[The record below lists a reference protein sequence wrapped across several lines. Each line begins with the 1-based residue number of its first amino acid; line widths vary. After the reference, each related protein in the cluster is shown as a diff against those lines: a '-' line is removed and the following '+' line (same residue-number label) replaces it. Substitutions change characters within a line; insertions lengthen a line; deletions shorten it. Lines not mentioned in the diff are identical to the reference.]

1 MSNVILDFFGMFDK
15 VDDIIYEPIK
25 MVCDALRQPL
35 KQMDAKNERKKM
47 ELNSQLDKEMQQM
60 GLDLEVQ
67 RKRENA
73 EIDKMIAD
81 SKLERDEE
89 TLAVIEEY
97 QKNMGSVA
105 VEIGKAIGE
114 MSIDLQAKAQ
124 DMVIEKSKRFR
135 KEQVE
140 TLNEATQGIKEI
152 RNMYPN
158 EDEFVAEIIRPYT
171 EMMTN
176 VVKETNAFILDMKES
191 MKKLTDNIN
200 TITEQVIKNTDEYLK
215 PIFGNKLESLAN
227 EQSKSIDSHT
237 TGYIE
242 NK

>member
-227 EQSKSIDSHT
+227 EQSK
-237 TGYIE
+237 
-242 NK
+242 

>member
-81 SKLERDEE
+81 SKLER
-89 TLAVIEEY
+89 Y
-97 QKNMGSVA
+97 
-105 VEIGKAIGE
+105 GKCC
-114 MSIDLQAKAQ
+114 S
-124 DMVIEKSKRFR
+124 
-135 KEQVE
+135 
-140 TLNEATQGIKEI
+140 
-152 RNMYPN
+152 
-158 EDEFVAEIIRPYT
+158 
-171 EMMTN
+171 
-176 VVKETNAFILDMKES
+176 
-191 MKKLTDNIN
+191 
-200 TITEQVIKNTDEYLK
+200 
-215 PIFGNKLESLAN
+215 
-227 EQSKSIDSHT
+227 
-237 TGYIE
+237 
-242 NK
+242 

>member
-1 MSNVILDFFGMFDK
+1 MFDK

>member
-176 VVKETNAFILDMKES
+176 VVKETNAFIW
-191 MKKLTDNIN
+191 T
-200 TITEQVIKNTDEYLK
+200 
-215 PIFGNKLESLAN
+215 
-227 EQSKSIDSHT
+227 
-237 TGYIE
+237 
-242 NK
+242 

>member
-1 MSNVILDFFGMFDK
+1 
-15 VDDIIYEPIK
+15 
-25 MVCDALRQPL
+25 
-35 KQMDAKNERKKM
+35 M